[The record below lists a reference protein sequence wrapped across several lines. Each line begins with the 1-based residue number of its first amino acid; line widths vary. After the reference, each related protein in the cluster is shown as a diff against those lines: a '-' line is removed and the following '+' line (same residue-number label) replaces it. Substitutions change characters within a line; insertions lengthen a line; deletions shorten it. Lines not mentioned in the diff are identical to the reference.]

1 MKTFSLSPKVIFN
14 RGSLESLAQ
23 FAQQQAFI
31 VSDQTMAQFGYI
43 DKVKTILE
51 KAHSHIT
58 VWADAQPNP
67 DVAVVSS
74 CLKAMQTASP
84 DLLIALGGGSV
95 IDTAKAALY
104 MNRELQEKNTGKK
117 VPRPL
122 FIAVPSTSGTGSE
135 VTSFSVITDGDGQ
148 KTTLI
153 DAYMAPDIAILD
165 PTCTNAI
172 PYRIT
177 VDTGLDVLTHAL
189 EAYVSSEATDFSDA
203 MAEKAIKVCFE
214 MLPVLKENLDNNT
227 ARERMHNA
235 SCLAGAAFENAG
247 LGINHSLAHA
257 IGGQYHLS
265 HGRSNALL
273 LESVMI
279 YNAELN
285 GKANKTAAE
294 KYAYLA
300 TILGFDARTSRE
312 GTVNLIQGVRDLK
325 RLLDVESGLS
335 AFDHLYWEEFQ
346 KDLDHLAQQ
355 AMNDRC
361 TATTPR
367 QPSIEDLKEILVRA
381 W

>member
-1 MKTFSLSPKVIFN
+1 M
-14 RGSLESLAQ
+14 Q
-23 FAQQQAFI
+23 
-31 VSDQTMAQFGYI
+31 QFGYV
-43 DKVKTILE
+43 DKIKAILE
-51 KAHSHIT
+51 KANSQVFT
-58 VWADAQPNP
+58 WTDAKPNP
-67 DVAVVSS
+67 DVAGVSS
-74 CLKAMQTASP
+74 CLQSMQAARP
-84 DLLIALGGGSV
+84 DLLVALGGGSV

-104 MNRELQEKNTGKK
+104 MAHELQTKNGMNALE
-117 VPRPL
+117 RPT
-122 FIAVPSTSGTGSE
+122 FVAIPSTSGTGSE
-135 VTSFSVITDGDGQ
+135 VTSFSVITDADGQ

-153 DAYMAPDIAILD
+153 DAIMAPDVAILD

-189 EAYVSSEATDFSDA
+189 EAYVSTEANDFSDA

-257 IGGQYHLS
+257 IGGHYHLS
-265 HGRSNALL
+265 HGRANALL
-273 LESVMI
+273 LEQVMI

-285 GKANKTAAE
+285 GKANKNAAE

-300 TILGFDARTSRE
+300 TILGFDARTPRE

-335 AFDHLYWEEFQ
+335 AFDHIYWDDFQ
-346 KDLDHLAQQ
+346 KDIKGLAEQ
-355 AMNDRC
+355 AMGDRC

-367 QPSIEDLKEILVRA
+367 TPTIDDLKDILVRA
-381 W
+381 F